1 MSSTPS
7 LDREILATLQDVM
20 EDDFALLVDTF
31 ISDSGER
38 IRSLHSSIPAKD
50 ADVIRRTAHSFK
62 GSSSNIGA
70 AYLAE
75 LCGLMEAQAL
85 AANLEALP
93 LHLVEIEAEFT
104 QVVALLKAFEST
116 N

>member
-1 MSSTPS
+1 MSSTPR
-7 LDREILATLQDVM
+7 LDREILTTLQDVM
-20 EDDFALLVDTF
+20 EGDFALLVDTF
-31 ISDSGER
+31 IHDSGER
-38 IRSLHSSIPAKD
+38 IRSLQSSLPTQDTEI
-50 ADVIRRTAHSFK
+50 IRRTVHSFK

-85 AANLEALP
+85 AANMEVLP
-93 LHLVEIEAEFT
+93 QHLSEIEAEFV
-104 QVVALLKAFEST
+104 QVVALLKNFEAT